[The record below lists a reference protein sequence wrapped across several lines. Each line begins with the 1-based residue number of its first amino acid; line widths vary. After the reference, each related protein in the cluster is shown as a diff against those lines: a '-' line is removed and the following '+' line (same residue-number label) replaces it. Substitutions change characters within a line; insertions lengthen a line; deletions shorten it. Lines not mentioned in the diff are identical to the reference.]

1 MGCLS
6 KYFWELR
13 RARKEYRCSHCGV
26 VIKPGELYVYYFG
39 VGMGTGCRVEW
50 AHYCLSCADLEVK
63 EMLTHNVRKL
73 VGMNQYPAS
82 GKRWELPEPW
92 REEILR
98 RLPNIADELK
108 PQQPRVHYGLKYEE
122 KDNVVKVS
130 YSKPGLYQ
138 AIACS
143 PNQCTGYYITVD
155 GEYNYVSLSNPSIVQ
170 EVRGKL
176 MEIGRVG
183 DNEQT
188 RGEFTKLFNTYF
200 NFGSLVKEKMGWD

>member
-13 RARKEYRCSHCGV
+13 RARKEYRCSHCKAI
-26 VIKPGELYVYYFG
+26 IKPGELYVYYFG
-39 VGMGTGCRVEW
+39 VGMGTNCRVER
-50 AHYCLSCADLEVK
+50 ARYCLSCAEDEVK
-63 EMLTHNVRKL
+63 EMLTHNVRRL
-73 VGMNQYPAS
+73 VGMSQYPAS

-98 RLPNIADELK
+98 RLPNLIDELK
-108 PQQPRVHYGLKYEE
+108 PQQPRVRYGLKYEE
-122 KDNVVKVS
+122 KDGVVRAS
-130 YSKPGLYQ
+130 YSRPGLYQ
-138 AIACS
+138 VIACS
-143 PNQCTGYYITVD
+143 PNQCVGYYITVD
-155 GEYNYVSLSNPSIVQ
+155 GEYNYVSLSNSSIVQ

-188 RGEFTKLFNTYF
+188 RGEFARLFNTYF
-200 NFGSLVKEKMGWD
+200 NFGGLVKEKLGWG

>member
-6 KYFWELR
+6 RYYWELR
-13 RARKEYRCSHCGV
+13 RARREYRCSQCGV

-39 VGMGTGCRVEW
+39 VGMGTNCRVER
-50 AHYCLSCADLEVK
+50 ARYCLPCADLEVK
-63 EMLTHNVRKL
+63 EMLRHNVRRL
-73 VGMNQYPAS
+73 VGMSQYPAS

-108 PQQPRVHYGLKYEE
+108 PQQPRVRYGLKYEE
-122 KDNVVKVS
+122 KDGVVRVS
-130 YSKPGLYQ
+130 YSRPGLYQ

-143 PNQCTGYYITVD
+143 SNQCAGYYITVD
-155 GEYNYVSLSNPSIVQ
+155 GEYNYVSLSKPDIVQ

-176 MEIGRVG
+176 MEIGRAG
-183 DNEQT
+183 NNEQAHT
-188 RGEFTKLFNTYF
+188 EFTELFNKYF
-200 NFGSLVKEKMGWD
+200 NIGALIKEKLGWV